1 MLDFAWAVR
10 CLRRWYLQLDSLEV
24 QFRCCTVAP
33 LDIAVKQATVVPFED
48 LLKLVYCY
56 HMFTPKSIGIVP
68 V

>member
-24 QFRCCTVAP
+24 LFHCCIVAP

-48 LLKLVYCY
+48 LLKLYCY
-56 HMFTPKSIGIVP
+56 HMLNPKSTGVVP